1 MLIGVSYSAV
11 AKTNLGHKRAKWSV
25 SPTHVTTPFSSTLP
39 SLELDST
46 TSTLRKTPADQ
57 IFRPPC
63 TQMISK
69 TSRFSFEST
78 LTNSFLSKHWAVESE
93 TLKMSGGRWS
103 WLHGLIQTHSSFI
116 TTVASGKFWSS
127 VSQAGGGRTTTSH
140 WESVTPHTIPSE
152 AVPWGAVTTN
162 GSMAY
167 LRPYGDTR
175 ETLRA
180 ATWRDIFPAK
190 SSAHPM
196 PDFLTFWDGLS
207 KTLPPLLLIPNG
219 N

>member
-127 VSQAGGGRTTTSH
+127 VLKQGEEEQRHPIGSLSPPTQSLPRQCHGEQSLPMGVWRISGR
-140 WESVTPHTIPSE
+140 
-152 AVPWGAVTTN
+152 
-162 GSMAY
+162 M
-167 LRPYGDTR
+167 
-175 ETLRA
+175 ETLEKPWEPLHEE
-180 ATWRDIFPAK
+180 T
-190 SSAHPM
+190 SSQQSLQ
-196 PDFLTFWDGLS
+196 LTQCQTF
-207 KTLPPLLLIPNG
+207 
-219 N
+219 